1 MWNPTKLSSKLKEM
15 QQLIE
20 SDTWEYLE
28 SNTEKDIPDFHI
40 EYRGHKID
48 IPLDLAESNDFIQ
61 EMLIELSDMIIE
73 NYT

>member
-73 NYT
+73 NYA